1 MLAIGANRTESKE
14 KKVTNTSI
22 TKFSVLVCLGVAFLL
37 TGVNAT
43 AQNATLA
50 EKQKQYMINLGQN
63 FKVLNLA
70 LADEESR
77 DAFKACIN
85 NTGQRIKDEIKAL
98 KARREATFRK
108 SEKDEYTAAINQAE
122 FRNALHLD
130 SLTSCHV
137 RWLML
142 LAHYGFPTA
151 NMADIA
157 EATPNKIPDSE
168 LQTIIDDYDENFYIV
183 ISSYLLI
190 PTVDEFLSSGPWA
203 VTEEDFQ
210 NMYDAVAS
218 GVGLTEAMKKRKGA
232 QETLEAQKFV
242 NNALLVARSNAF
254 NKMISQDNGAGKL
267 FDYVVTTLV
276 DGPSPVRE
284 RVLQITKD
292 EAITDWFM
300 KEATQLQ
307 NYLGCEQM
315 SQEKNDELAKLAENP
330 TVDWEIPSRNMSVC
344 AI

>member
-1 MLAIGANRTESKE
+1 MLSIGTNRTESKE
-14 KKVTNTSI
+14 KKVTNTAI
-22 TKFSVLVCLGVAFLL
+22 TKFSVLVCLAVAFLL
-37 TGVNAT
+37 IGVNAT

-50 EKQKQYMINLGQN
+50 EKQKQVFKNLGQN

-85 NTGQRIKDEIKAL
+85 NTGQRIKDEIKAA

-142 LAHYGFPTA
+142 LAHYDFPTA
-151 NMADIA
+151 NMADIF
-157 EATPNKIPDSE
+157 EATPNKISDSE

-203 VTEEDFQ
+203 ATEEDFQ

-218 GVGLTEAMKKRKGA
+218 GIGLTEAMKRKGA
-232 QETLEAQKFV
+232 QEALETQKFMD
-242 NNALLVARSNAF
+242 NALLVARSNAF
-254 NKMISQDNGAGKL
+254 NKMISQDNGAGSL
-267 FDYVVTTLV
+267 FDIVVTNLV

-284 RVLQITKD
+284 GVLQITKE

-307 NYLGCEQM
+307 NYLGCGQM
-315 SQEKNDELAKLAENP
+315 SQEKNDELVKLIENP